1 MNLIEAYSRLAPPQT
16 AIRKYMGMRTVS
28 QKTKNSTRS
37 RATKVPFMP
46 VSSSSSRARKAL
58 GLRGSGR
65 IRHE

>member
-1 MNLIEAYSRLAPPQT
+1 M
-16 AIRKYMGMRTVS
+16 KYMGMRTVS

-46 VSSSSSRARKAL
+46 VSSRSSRARKAL

>member
-1 MNLIEAYSRLAPPQT
+1 M
-16 AIRKYMGMRTVS
+16 KYMGMRTVS

-46 VSSSSSRARKAL
+46 VSSSNSRARKAL